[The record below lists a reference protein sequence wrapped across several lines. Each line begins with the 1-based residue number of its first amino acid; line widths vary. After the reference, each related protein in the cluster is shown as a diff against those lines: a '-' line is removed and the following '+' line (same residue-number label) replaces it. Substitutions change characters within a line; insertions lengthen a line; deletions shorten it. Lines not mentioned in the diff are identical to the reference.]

1 MADDRSEQTLIRE
14 LAAARALVEQIEA
27 ALIEHG
33 SDSVKEREDRYRS
46 LFENSADAILIIDG
60 DMFID
65 CNQATVDMLHYDNKQ
80 QLLETHPSELSPPTQ
95 PDGQGSFE
103 KANEMIRIAF
113 EQGSHRFEWDH
124 IRADGEVFPVE
135 VLLTPLQNGDRTKLH
150 VVWRDISQR
159 RQLESQLRQSQKLE
173 AMGQLA
179 GGIAHDFN
187 NLLMI
192 INANSE
198 KLLTAVDDDGDLA
211 VAVRQIA
218 WAGQRAAELTA
229 QLLASGRKQV
239 LKPATLDLNLVV
251 AEAHSLLRRLIGE
264 DVELV
269 THPAVTPVKF
279 KADPGL
285 IEQVIINLATNARDA
300 MPTGGT
306 LSLEVAEQKVDDSS
320 SIEGLQLPSGRYAQ
334 LTVADTG
341 TGMEAE
347 IKERA
352 FEPFFTT
359 KPMGEGSGLG
369 LSMVYGVVRQSGGYV
384 VIRSEIG
391 IGTRV
396 MIWFPTV
403 DEPVA
408 EATVERD
415 PARGGDETILVVED
429 DQSVS
434 SIVEEMLSEAG
445 YTVLMSRNGAEAL
458 ELFNKRGTEIAL
470 IFTDVV
476 MPHMGGPD
484 LVRRIIEQGFKPP
497 IIFASGYAHDLLSSF
512 DQLEFDAGFLQK
524 PFNRRTLLRSVRKYL
539 DKNTS

>member
-124 IRADGEVFPVE
+124 KRADGEVFPVE

-159 RQLESQLRQSQKLE
+159 RQLESQLRQSQKME

-300 MPTGGT
+300 MPAGGT

>member
-1 MADDRSEQTLIRE
+1 
-14 LAAARALVEQIEA
+14 
-27 ALIEHG
+27 
-33 SDSVKEREDRYRS
+33 
-46 LFENSADAILIIDG
+46 
-60 DMFID
+60 
-65 CNQATVDMLHYDNKQ
+65 
-80 QLLETHPSELSPPTQ
+80 
-95 PDGQGSFE
+95 
-103 KANEMIRIAF
+103 MIRIAF

-159 RQLESQLRQSQKLE
+159 RQLESQLRQSQKME

-300 MPTGGT
+300 MPAGGT